1 MIPRQLQVL
10 TTASKM
16 KSRTV
21 ILIAAFC
28 ATTVARPSSLTPR
41 ETCPAGSNFPSDA
54 ISPYMLVPI
63 SKSEPDKAFGGVSTG
78 IVTPGD
84 KCTIVDLNVSDYIDG
99 EPTLLKICNLYFAL
113 PSAEQA
119 SPHTLE
125 FSGPGH
131 FTFTG
136 YLTGFGADDSTTYN
150 KQPLLGPSPPFPPP
164 VIVPGS
170 TYTIATLPCGI
181 LPGSGGQTVS
191 GALCSSDTSMEW
203 YQTGPDGDG
212 SCPLGF
218 FVVVS

>member
-1 MIPRQLQVL
+1 MEIL
-10 TTASKM
+10 TVTA
-16 KSRTV
+16 TLTYW
-21 ILIAAFC
+21 I
-28 ATTVARPSSLTPR
+28 PSSHASR
-41 ETCPAGSNFPSDA
+41 SSCPAGSDFPPGT

-63 SKSEPDKAFGGVSTG
+63 SKSEPNKAFGGVSTG
-78 IVTPGD
+78 IVTPND
-84 KCTIVDLNVSDYIDG
+84 KCTIVDLKVPDYVDG
-99 EPTLLKICNLYFAL
+99 EPTLLKTCTLSFAF
-113 PSAEQA
+113 PTAEQA
-119 SPHTLE
+119 APHTVG

-150 KQPLLGPSPPFPPP
+150 NQPILGPSPPFPPP

-191 GALCSSDTSMEW
+191 GALCSSDTSLQW
-203 YQTGPDGDG
+203 FQAGPDGDG